1 MPALTNTVWLRR
13 IKSPGAETIA
23 ILFGLE
29 AVSRGTASAV
39 LPIDTVRLL
48 GSDEAVSLCVLAGS
62 VVAIPSVF
70 AAPALARK
78 FGRFWLMSLSCF
90 GAALAGILFALDL
103 AEAQVM
109 GFILRA
115 LGVAL
120 VSICLNLFVMDYVRR
135 GDLGKSEPIR
145 MMALGIGWIIGP
157 MIGVGLSEFVSPEA
171 PYLFSGG
178 AMLAMMFLFWGLR
191 FKAAPGVRPTQ
202 NRKFASPLSNLGE
215 FAKQKRL
222 LHAWLNAVGRALFWM
237 SFFIYTP
244 IYAVKTGLG
253 EIVAGV
259 LLSLGTLGMLG
270 MPLWGWI
277 TRKVGIRAI
286 ASVTFLAGGIGCLGA
301 WSFADQPYLGATG
314 IILAAL
320 AMTMN
325 DGYGNALFFRACR
338 PSRRTEMTPVFT
350 TYRDVSEITHAAVFA
365 VLLSFLPIEIVYLTL
380 AFVLITLAGLSR
392 TLHPRL

>member
-1 MPALTNTVWLRR
+1 MPVLTNTVWLRR

-29 AVSRGTASAV
+29 SVSRGTASAV

-48 GSDEAVSLCVLAGS
+48 GSDEAVSLCVLVGS
-62 VVAIPSVF
+62 IVAIPSVF
-70 AAPALARK
+70 AAPALARR
-78 FGRFWLMSLSCF
+78 FGRLWMMSLAGI
-90 GAALAGILFALDL
+90 GAALAGVMFALDM
-103 AEAQVM
+103 AETQVL

-120 VSICLNLFVMDYVRR
+120 ISICLNLFVMDYVRR

-145 MMALGIGWIIGP
+145 MMALGIGWIVGP
-157 MIGVGLSEFVSPEA
+157 MIGVTLSEYVSPAA

-178 AMLAMMFLFWGLR
+178 AMLVLLFLFWGLR
-191 FKAAPGVRPTQ
+191 FKAAPGVRPTTD
-202 NRKFASPLSNLGE
+202 RKFASPLANLGE
-215 FAKQKRL
+215 FLKQKRL

-253 EIVAGV
+253 EIVAGA
-259 LLSLGTLGMLG
+259 LLSMGTLGMLAL
-270 MPLWGWI
+270 PLWGWL
-277 TRKVGIRAI
+277 TRKLGIRII
-286 ASVTFLAGGIGCLGA
+286 ASLTFLAGGIGCLGA
-301 WSFADQPYLGATG
+301 WSFAEQPYLGAAG
-314 IILAAL
+314 ILLAAL

-350 TYRDVSEITHAAVFA
+350 TYRDVSEISHAAVFA
-365 VLLSFLPIEIVYLTL
+365 ILLSFLPIETVY
-380 AFVLITLAGLSR
+380 FVLALVLIALAGLSR